1 MLKVGITGSFGAG
14 KSTVALMLSRLGAA
28 VIDVD
33 VIVHEIL
40 ESDQSIQR
48 SISKAFGSGVMNV
61 KGVDGK
67 ALGKIVFDDPDA
79 LEVLHGIIHP
89 AIAREIGRRLKTFQ
103 QQGVGVVIIDA
114 AILIEAGW
122 LSLVDKLIVVKA
134 KKDVQI
140 RRVMAR
146 TGLTRADVQKR
157 LSQQMPLKEK
167 CKYADFLVGNSG
179 PKSDTDIQVR
189 KIWEKVSQK

>member
-1 MLKVGITGSFGAG
+1 MLKVGITGSFGVG
-14 KSTVALMLSRLGAA
+14 KSTVASMLSRCGAS

-33 VIVHEIL
+33 GIVHEL
-40 ESDQSIQR
+40 FESDRRVKQAVE
-48 SISKAFGSGVMNV
+48 KVFGSGVMTA
-61 KGVDGK
+61 KGVDRK

-79 LEVLHGIIHP
+79 LKVLQSITHP
-89 AIAREIGRRLKTFQ
+89 AVSREIKRRLKTFQ

-122 LSLVDKLIVVKA
+122 VSLVDKVVVVKA

-157 LSQQMPLKEK
+157 LRQQMPFKEK
-167 CKYADFLVGNSG
+167 CKYADFLVDNSG
-179 PKSDTDIQVR
+179 PKSDTDIQIR
-189 KIWEKVSQK
+189 KIWKKVSQ